1 MRPSHSWIDP
11 RTRASSAFAALA
23 FTALAAPAATQDAH
37 APRRASVPPT
47 ELRQAE
53 ATPGNAGQDL
63 TGGAVRWVPIT
74 EHVDGAPLPRAE
86 RWQDGA
92 EGDVYVGP
100 ASGDPHFLGFA
111 AGRYTPAAGERI
123 DPALV
128 ARFAGLGG
136 DGRPAPETYAF
147 VMFEQRITAA
157 RVAALEA
164 LGARVLG
171 HHPHNCVRIA
181 LREGSLAGLSSLEFV
196 RWIGLAESWQKVH
209 PALTAELADNAQDVF
224 HIVVNV
230 FESDLSD
237 LSVKRPFG
245 AVALTSPEGPEA
257 LPADWQDPHGR
268 WRTNGWQ
275 ERALEELGLEIE
287 LYSPRS
293 DSFRAS
299 ASRAELE
306 ALVGLDFVQFIEAEG
321 TPTTSHDEST
331 PLIHA
336 DLTRVSWD
344 GGTNSAAV
352 IGEADSGIDTGHSG
366 LNHIWGW
373 GWDLSS
379 TSGGAWTD
387 LDEHGSHVA
396 GTIFGKADV
405 DRSLDGVAPGLGST
419 RSLRVFNVKIFNDFG
434 NWGGASMADI
444 LDRFSQQVDD
454 GQGNITPRP
463 HVINHS
469 WGTTGAVWVG
479 TESDCRELDNDIWSF
494 GQMHVFAAGNEGS
507 GGSTLRRQAAAKN
520 VFTVGSVVDYN
531 AGSGI
536 LPGTIWT
543 SSSRGPTGDDRWKPN
558 VVAPGRWIDS
568 VDANSSTGYSEKS
581 GTSMAAP
588 HVTGLAAQLV
598 DHYSFLRYRPSVLG
612 AVLMASAMT
621 KGGVALSAPSTSST
635 GHHNTYGAGRVE
647 ALKAHNMGS
656 QALHFWQF
664 DMTSSSAH
672 AELDFSIGA
681 NATQVS
687 FVMLYHERAAS
698 SGASAALVNNVDM
711 YIDRAPFTAAG
722 NSGEYTAHRSSRD
735 NAETRI
741 ITNPAAD
748 DWRIKIYPE
757 DIPATLLN
765 TVRVGVAVVVTYGD
779 TTPAATLATA
789 VDEVYV
795 RPNEVVQM
803 TATVNCP
810 SYIAS
815 AVHLDSAM
823 TGTLLSAETTLEDGR
838 VSDLMDNPSDGDQ
851 VTLGNIRGGAARNVR
866 WTGRWAT
873 EGQKSWQVSMESDN
887 AGSPVSARTVYVD
900 GTDPSLPG
908 VMTTNHPVG
917 SVRCNTALQVNWTAA
932 TDNLSGLAG
941 YQIAVN
947 HDPTPLLLA
956 IANLG
961 VVTSYNT
968 TLTADTQPYYVHLRA
983 VDRSGNW
990 GAYRRYGPFT
1000 ISASSSANYC
1010 VGATNSTGVGAA
1022 ITRTGGLSIGANNFV
1037 LRSTNLPNTGFAL
1050 FIMAPSAGQS
1060 VLGDG
1065 FLCLSGT
1072 ITRLGV
1078 APISGGL
1085 SNFAL
1090 NFNAAPVSTLIDA
1103 GETWRFQTWFRDSIP
1118 GGAGY
1123 NLSNGLRVTFC
1134 E

>member
-1 MRPSHSWIDP
+1 MLPSRSPIDP
-11 RTRASSAFAALA
+11 YNRACAVLALA
-23 FTALAAPAATQDAH
+23 ALAAPAAAQDTP
-37 APRRASVPPT
+37 APRRVSLPAT
-47 ELRQAE
+47 EAGPSE
-53 ATPGNAGQDL
+53 VTPGNAGQNL
-63 TGGAVRWVPIT
+63 TGGAVRWVPIV
-74 EHVDGAPLPRAE
+74 ERVDTAPLPIAE

-92 EGDVYVGP
+92 DGDLYIGP
-100 ASGDPHFLGFA
+100 AGGDPFFLGFA
-111 AGRYTPAAGERI
+111 AGRFSPAAGERI

-128 ARFAGLGG
+128 ARFAALGG
-136 DGRPAPETYAF
+136 DGRPTPETYAF
-147 VMFEQRITAA
+147 VMLEQRITAA
-157 RVAALEA
+157 RVDALEA

-196 RWIGLAESWQKVH
+196 RWIGLAQPWQKVH
-209 PALTAELADNAQDVF
+209 PALTAELADQSREVF
-224 HIVVNV
+224 HVVVNV
-230 FESDLSD
+230 FESDLND
-237 LSVKRPFG
+237 ASVKRPFG
-245 AVALTSPEGPEA
+245 AVSLTSPDGPEA
-257 LPADWQDPHGR
+257 LPVDWQDPHGR

-275 ERALEELGLEIE
+275 ERALEELGLELE

-293 DSFRAS
+293 DSFRAR
-299 ASRAELE
+299 ATRAELE

-344 GGTNSAAV
+344 GGTDSAAV
-352 IGEADSGIDTGHSG
+352 VGEADTGMDTDHSG

-379 TSGGAWTD
+379 TTGGAWTD

-405 DRSLDGVAPGLGST
+405 DRSLDGVAPGIGST
-419 RSLRVFNVKIFNDFG
+419 RSLRVFNVKIFNDAG
-434 NWGGASMADI
+434 NWGGASMPDI

-469 WGTTGAVWVG
+469 WGTLGSGWLG
-479 TESDCRELDNDIWSF
+479 TESDCRELDFDIWNY
-494 GQMHVFAAGNEGS
+494 GQLHVFAAGNEGS

-531 AGSGI
+531 AGTGL

-621 KGGVALSAPSTSST
+621 KGGVTLSAPSTAST

-647 ALKAHNMGS
+647 AFKAHNMGG
-656 QALHFWQF
+656 QALYFWQF

-672 AELDFSIGA
+672 AELDFPIGA
-681 NATQVS
+681 GATQVS
-687 FVMLYHERAAS
+687 CVMLYHERAAS

-741 ITNPAAD
+741 IANPAAD
-748 DWRIKIYPE
+748 DWRIKIFPE

-779 TTPAATLATA
+779 TTPDATLTTA
-789 VDEVYV
+789 VDAAYV
-795 RPNEVVQM
+795 RPNDVVQL
-803 TATVNCP
+803 TATVGCP
-810 SYIAS
+810 SYVAS
-815 AVHLDSAM
+815 AVHLDSSM

-838 VSDLMDNPSDGDQ
+838 ISNLMDNPSDGDQ
-851 VTLGNIRGGAARNVR
+851 VTLGNIRGGEARSVR

-900 GTDPSLPG
+900 GTDPSQPG

-917 SVRCNTALQVNWTAA
+917 SVQCNTALQVSWTAA
-932 TDNLSGLAG
+932 TDNLSGIDG
-941 YQIAVN
+941 YQLVVN
-947 HDPTPLLLA
+947 HDPTPLLIA
-956 IANLG
+956 VANLG
-961 VVTSYNT
+961 AVTSYNS
-968 TLTADTQPYYVHLRA
+968 TLTPDTQPYYVHLRA

-990 GAYRRYGPFT
+990 GPYRRYGPFT
-1000 ISASSSANYC
+1000 ISSGSASNYC
-1010 VGATNSTGVGAA
+1010 IGALNTVGLGATIGRLGSFSLATNDFRLRTTG
-1022 ITRTGGLSIGANNFV
+1022 
-1037 LRSTNLPNTGFAL
+1037 LPNTGFAL
-1050 FIMAPSAGQS
+1050 AIMAQGSGQS
-1060 VLGDG
+1060 PLGDG
-1065 FLCLSGT
+1065 FLCLSGV

-1078 APISGGL
+1078 APITAGS
-1085 SNFAL
+1085 STFAL
-1090 NFNAAPVSTLIDA
+1090 NFNAAPVASLIDA
-1103 GETWRFQTWFRDSIP
+1103 GETWNFQMWYRDALP
-1118 GGAGY
+1118 GGTGN